1 MHDSNNRKQRIA
13 TETLLSNT
21 FPHVILASMQGDV
34 YMEVQQVF
42 NSWVSQSVRIF
53 PRLPFVEFE
62 YTIGP
67 IPIELVTYLNLFLSS
82 CGLLHTIKI
91 MQLTSYP

>member
-1 MHDSNNRKQRIA
+1 
-13 TETLLSNT
+13 
-21 FPHVILASMQGDV
+21 MQGDV

-53 PRLPFVEFE
+53 PGLPFVEFE

-67 IPIELVTYLNLFLSS
+67 IPM
-82 CGLLHTIKI
+82 K
-91 MQLTSYP
+91 